1 MGKQRKKALQE
12 RTLPQ
17 VKVPDNLLVDLPVV
31 FLVSTVLPWFAY
43 LNTFL
48 VTGYTFWQLY
58 HPTTRTIAFVI
69 S

>member
-1 MGKQRKKALQE
+1 MKA
-12 RTLPQ
+12 
-17 VKVPDNLLVDLPVV
+17 PDNLLVDLPVV